1 MAHADLP
8 ALPHGANAH
17 AMAKQLT
24 GGCQCRRIR
33 YRVTVDNDDA
43 YLCHCKMCRHATG
56 GASIA
61 FVSVQLDRLV
71 WESEPDWYRSSPIA
85 ERPFCSRC
93 GTPLGFKFIEGA
105 TSMDVTLGSFDEPG
119 DFKPV
124 HNYATESI
132 LPAWQDTSHLPGF
145 RSDQNPN
152 VTDRWMKAVGKLPD

>member
-1 MAHADLP
+1 MRSILP
-8 ALPHGANAH
+8 ADALGATGAG
-17 AMAKQLT
+17 MSGIMT
-24 GGCQCRRIR
+24 GGCQCGRVRYSVRI
-33 YRVTVDNDDA
+33 DSDDA

-61 FVSVQLDRLV
+61 FVGVALDGMT
-71 WESEPDWYRSSPIA
+71 WEAEADWYKSSEIA

-105 TSMDVTLGSFDEPG
+105 THMDLTLGSFDDPSR
-119 DFKPV
+119 FKPV
-124 HNYATESI
+124 HNYAIESL
-132 LPAWQDTSHLPGF
+132 LPHWQDTSHLPGL